1 MISEGIVQI
10 YTGDSKGKTTAALG
24 QVIRAIGHGNKACI
38 IQFMKGSSYYGELD
52 TLTRLAPQVQVYQ
65 YGRICSHN
73 SLIKQGESDCL
84 ACGKC
89 FVIKGK
95 ATDFD
100 RQYTSLAMERS
111 HGILKRGEHNI
122 IVLDEILNAL
132 FFELVSEEQVL
143 ELISARPNH
152 VELIITGRNATQA
165 IIDQAQLVTEMKQI
179 KHPYELGINARRGI
193 EY

>member
-1 MISEGIVQI
+1 MISKGLVQV
-10 YTGDSKGKTTAALG
+10 YTGDSKGKTTAAIG
-24 QVIRAIGHGNKACI
+24 QIIRAMGHGNRACM
-38 IQFMKGSSYYGELD
+38 IQFMKGSSYYGELN
-52 TLTRLAPQVQVYQ
+52 TLTKLEPQVELYQ

-100 RQYTSLAMERS
+100 RQYSALAVERS
-111 HGILKRGEHNI
+111 RSILTTGQHSI
-122 IVLDEILNAL
+122 VVLDEILNAVL
-132 FFELVSEEQVL
+132 FELIGEEQVL
-143 ELISARPNH
+143 ELMSRRPNH
-152 VELIITGRNATQA
+152 VELILTGRNATAA
-165 IIDQAQLVTEMKQI
+165 IVEQAQLVTEMKSI
-179 KHPYELGINARRGI
+179 KHPYDLGIAARRGI